1 MTGLLFGSFFV
12 LMFLGVPIAVALGLA
27 AVIAILTGLNS
38 SLIVTAQSMFNG
50 INSFPLMA
58 IPFFILAGNMMGEGG
73 ISKKLVTFVN
83 LIFSRIT
90 GGLAMVAI
98 LTCMLFAAI
107 SGSGPATVAAI
118 GGIMIP
124 IMREKNYED
133 TFSAPLIACGGSIGP
148 IIPPSIPL
156 LLYGTMANVS
166 VGKLFIGGFIPGII
180 MGVGL
185 MIYSYF
191 VGKKRHYVG
200 REKKASREEILRTGK
215 DALLAL
221 IMPIIIIGGILS
233 GIFTATES
241 GAIACAYAIIIGGL
255 VYKELKLENM
265 FSLFVDCAKSTGQVL
280 VVVACASLFTWVIT
294 VAQVPQTVS
303 ALLSDS
309 IHSRVILLLVIN
321 IILLIA
327 GTFIDT
333 TSALVIFTPL
343 FLPLVQAMGI
353 DLIHFGLV
361 MAVNLTIGMCTP
373 PLGVCLFVAGS
384 IAKVSLKEQMKDL
397 LPMLG
402 VLLVVLLIITY
413 IPQTV
418 TFLPNLVG

>member
-1 MTGLLFGSFFV
+1 MIYILLLFV
-12 LMFLGVPIAVALGLA
+12 LFLVGIPICFSLGLVSIVGMVQGA
-27 AVIAILTGLNS
+27 TPMIVVIQRLFTGADSTALIAI
-38 SLIVTAQSMFNG
+38 
-50 INSFPLMA
+50 PL
-58 IPFFILAGNMMGEGG
+58 FILAGGLMVQGG
-73 ISKKLVTFVN
+73 ISNRIVSFADA
-83 LIFSRIT
+83 LIGHFPS
-90 GGLAMVAI
+90 GLALVSI
-98 LTCMLFAAI
+98 LACMFFAAI
-107 SGSGPATVAAI
+107 TGSAIAATAAI

-185 MIYSYF
+185 MIYSYI

-241 GAIACAYAIIIGGL
+241 GAIACAYAIVIGGL
-255 VYKELKLENM
+255 VYRELKLKNM
-265 FSLFVDCAKSTGQVL
+265 FALLVDCAKSTGQVL
-280 VVVACASLFTWVIT
+280 VVMACASLFTWVIT

-309 IHSRVILLLVIN
+309 IHSRVLLLLIIN

-373 PLGVCLFVAGS
+373 PLGVCLFVSGS
-384 IAKVSLKEQMKDL
+384 IAKVSLKEQMRDL

-402 VLLVVLLIITY
+402 VLLIVLLIITY

-418 TFLPNLVG
+418 TFLPELLG

>member
-1 MTGLLFGSFFV
+1 MIYIVLLFI
-12 LMFLGVPIAVALGLA
+12 LFLIGIPICFSLGLVSVFGMVQGA
-27 AVIAILTGLNS
+27 TPMIVVIQRLFTGADSTALIAI
-38 SLIVTAQSMFNG
+38 
-50 INSFPLMA
+50 PL
-58 IPFFILAGNMMGEGG
+58 FILAGGLMVQGG
-73 ISKKLVTFVN
+73 ISNRIVSFADA
-83 LIFSRIT
+83 LIGHFPS
-90 GGLAMVAI
+90 GLALVSI
-98 LTCMLFAAI
+98 LACMFFAAI
-107 SGSGPATVAAI
+107 TGSAIAATAAI

-185 MIYSYF
+185 MFYSYM
-191 VGKKRHYVG
+191 VGKKRRYVG
-200 REKKASREEILRTGK
+200 REKRASREEILKTGK

-241 GAIACAYAIIIGGL
+241 GAIACAYAIIIGGF
-255 VYKELKLENM
+255 VYKELKWKNM
-265 FSLFVDCAKSTGQVL
+265 FSLLVDCAKSTGQVL
-280 VVVACASLFTWVIT
+280 VVVACASLFTLVIT
-294 VAQVPQTVS
+294 GAQVPQTVS
-303 ALLSDS
+303 ALLSES
-309 IHSRVILLLVIN
+309 IHSSVLLLLIIN

-373 PLGVCLFVAGS
+373 PLGVCLFVSGS
-384 IAKVSLKEQMKDL
+384 IAKVSLKDQMRDL
-397 LPMLG
+397 VPMLG
-402 VLLVVLLIITY
+402 VLLVVLMIITY

-418 TFLPNLVG
+418 TFLPELL

>member
-1 MTGLLFGSFFV
+1 MIYIVLLFI
-12 LMFLGVPIAVALGLA
+12 LFLIGIPICFSLGLVSVFGMVQGA
-27 AVIAILTGLNS
+27 TPMIVVIQRLFTGADSTALIAI
-38 SLIVTAQSMFNG
+38 
-50 INSFPLMA
+50 PL
-58 IPFFILAGNMMGEGG
+58 FILAGGLMVQGG
-73 ISKKLVTFVN
+73 ISNRIVSFADA
-83 LIFSRIT
+83 LIGHFPS
-90 GGLAMVAI
+90 GLALVSI
-98 LTCMLFAAI
+98 LACMFFAAI
-107 SGSGPATVAAI
+107 TGSAIAATAAI

-180 MGVGL
+180 MGAGL
-185 MIYSYF
+185 MLYSYM
-191 VGKKRHYVG
+191 VGKKRRYVG
-200 REKKASREEILRTGK
+200 REKRASREEILKTGK

-241 GAIACAYAIIIGGL
+241 GAIACAYAIIIGGF
-255 VYKELKLENM
+255 VYKELKWKNM
-265 FSLFVDCAKSTGQVL
+265 FSLLVDCAKSTGQVL

-303 ALLSDS
+303 ALLSES
-309 IHSRVILLLVIN
+309 IHSSVLLLLIIN

-373 PLGVCLFVAGS
+373 PLGVCRFVSGS
-384 IAKVSLKEQMKDL
+384 IAKVSLKDQMRDL
-397 LPMLG
+397 VPMLG
-402 VLLVVLLIITY
+402 VLLVVLMIITY

-418 TFLPNLVG
+418 TFLPELLG